1 MKNICFTFFS
11 ILFVAVAVSFIGCRK
26 EVSSVR
32 EDMAS
37 NKTVL
42 LTSKIAPGKCRIT
55 GTIKKI
61 NPLSQSFQDDSP
73 CSKYPCIASVRVDS
87 IWGYG
92 AAFSNPVKTGKE
104 IMLKFEFTLSPASEE
119 IFKNLDTRLPGLE
132 VNSVFSGDI
141 EYLDSSE
148 NPDSAGD
155 AAYRIFLYNKIK

>member
-1 MKNICFTFFS
+1 MKNICFTFSS
-11 ILFVAVAVSFIGCRK
+11 ILFVAAVVFFSGCRK

-42 LTSKIAPGKCRIT
+42 LSTKIAPGKCRIT

-61 NPLSQSFQDDSP
+61 APLNQSSQDDSP

-92 AAFSNPVKTGKE
+92 AAFANPVKTGKE
-104 IMLKFEFTLSPASEE
+104 IMLKFEFTLSPTSEE
-119 IFKNLDTRLPGLE
+119 IFKNLDTRLPGLD

-141 EYLDSSE
+141 EYLDPSE
-148 NPDSAGD
+148 NPGSAGD